1 MKKQLLITTAL
12 VSAAVGS
19 GDAIAQTTVTGNME
33 LTYAAKS
40 IKDTSAAVANS
51 RRHFLRETQLN
62 VQNKGKL
69 NNGIDY
75 AAGFALEFDGRG
87 SSGGRQT
94 YAIDNSI
101 SNENVYLDL
110 IFGNTTLT
118 MGVDHAPRGYAS
130 AVPQVYSSIDL
141 AAATGS
147 ATSFVIGGGVVES
160 AGFGVNHKFMGLTAS
175 AYYAPT
181 LASTGGES
189 IGTLPTGLNENS
201 AYEIGIAGNLANTGL
216 TVKAFT
222 SNSKKKEASMGGD
235 VESINYGAGYNFGK
249 FAIGVE
255 YIEDKNNFAR
265 TDISAGTQGAG
276 YSTNTRT
283 EKTKY
288 YGVSYN
294 IDKNSS
300 VSLNQFKTELGGSE
314 KKATHGDEKYTTLS
328 YGYNFGPVGL
338 SVSLQKFENTNYA
351 TASSASGDMG
361 IVRVTANF

>member
-12 VSAAVGS
+12 VSAVVGS

-40 IKDTSAAVANS
+40 IKDTSAANTNS
-51 RRHFLRETQLN
+51 RRHFLRETQIN

-189 IGTLPTGLNENS
+189 INTLTSDINENS
-201 AYEIGIAGNLANTGL
+201 AYELGIAGTLANTGL

-222 SNSKKKEASMGGD
+222 SNSKKKQADMGGD
-235 VESINYGAGYNFGK
+235 IESITYGVGYNFGK
-249 FAIGVE
+249 FAIGAE
-255 YIEDKNNFAR
+255 FIEDKNNHSRANVA
-265 TDISAGTQGAG
+265 TGTVIAG
-276 YSTNTRT
+276 YSTHTRT
-283 EKTKY
+283 ERTKY

-300 VSLNQFKTELGGSE
+300 VSLNQFKTELGGSI
-314 KKATHGDEKYTTLS
+314 KAATNGDEKYTTLS

-338 SVSLQKFENTNYA
+338 SVSLQKFENTNYV